1 MTAAL
6 DREATVRLIERAA
19 GIDATPDAEMPSPCV
34 SVCRMDDHREFCV
47 GCLRTIP
54 EIAGWSR
61 MDGAGKRAIW
71 GAITQ
76 RLQAMPAPAD
86 DLPQEWAP

>member
-19 GIDATPDAEMPSPCV
+19 GIDATPDAELPSPCV

-61 MDGAGKRAIW
+61 MDDEAKRTVWQAIAW
-71 GAITQ
+71 RTQ
-76 RLQAMPAPAD
+76 RPLDPEKHP
-86 DLPQEWAP
+86 